1 MAKQRGIHQL
11 KGKVGEMSY
20 YQQKGVSG
28 GLVRKINEGMS
39 ARVKTDEAYAN
50 TRLNNAEFKNANAI
64 ASAAFSSVYARKRG
78 MMVTFAVA
86 NMTKRALEDIK
97 LGSGQ
102 WGVRL
107 PLTELDSLICD
118 MLEHYAKGGEYS
130 GEFGQ
135 IVNHSVYA
143 PVPLQSD
150 GSFTYRLVLS
160 PERVNELKQMGIDGL
175 QLIGNKCLAGE
186 IMVDGLPRLFVGHA
200 IAPNA
205 PTIFSDEVTEDLEI
219 SFSGTV
225 GTPASVGMSQSGY
238 EFAKSD
244 PKHGFYYCGTILPL
258 RRVGNQLHVLQEYC
272 TYFTIPFGHIPESQI
287 GG

>member
-1 MAKQRGIHQL
+1 
-11 KGKVGEMSY
+11 MSY

-64 ASAAFSSVYARKRG
+64 AVVAFNSVNNRKRG
-78 MMVTFAVA
+78 MMRTFAVA
-86 NMTKRALEDIK
+86 SMTKRALEDIK
-97 LGSGQ
+97 QGTGQ

-107 PLTELDSLICD
+107 PLTELDTLICD
-118 MLEHYAKGGEYS
+118 MLENYAKGGAYG
-130 GEFGQ
+130 GEFGH
-135 IVNHSVYA
+135 IVNHSIYA

-175 QLIGNKCLAGE
+175 QLIGSKCLAGE
-186 IMVDGLPRLFVGHA
+186 TIVDGLPRLFAGQA
-200 IAPNA
+200 ISPNA
-205 PTIFSDEVTEDLEI
+205 PTIFEEEVTEDLEI
-219 SFSGTV
+219 TFTGTV

-244 PKHGFYYCGTILPL
+244 PKHGFYFCGTILPF
-258 RRVGNQLHVLQEYC
+258 RRVGSQLYVLQELC
-272 TYFTIPFGHIPESQI
+272 TYFTIPFGHIPASI
-287 GG
+287 VP